1 MDDRLTEDDLRA
13 VHHKRHLEH
22 GIVERA
28 AECVALIVEK
38 VIVQPEAHRVD
49 DVILYGVI
57 ADNEA
62 IHWRD

>member
-1 MDDRLTEDDLRA
+1 MNDRLAEDDLRA
-13 VHHKRHLEH
+13 VHHEWRLEH
-22 GIVERA
+22 RVVECSAQCVLGIV
-28 AECVALIVEK
+28 K
-38 VIVQPEAHRVD
+38 QVIVQPETYRVD